1 MGFVVAACLQG
12 DLLDD
17 EVVYCSMSAGYEHGF
32 DASKPTGEE
41 TCLRIN
47 KPIYGMAQAG
57 RRWQRTIFPY
67 LVQKRASWPPSRPRA
82 SSCGA
87 RQT

>member
-1 MGFVVAACLQG
+1 ML
-12 DLLDD
+12 
-17 EVVYCSMSAGYEHGF
+17 SGYEHGL
-32 DASKPTGEE
+32 DASKPTGGE

-67 LVQKRASWPPSRPRA
+67 LIRQGSPPPSRTRA

-87 RQT
+87 R